1 MTIIEPINIL
11 HQCDIKIHLAI
22 FGELKMIKTIKGNLN
37 ELEKFDNEVNTIGE
51 ELKAFATQTHIKD
64 NEIYAVLFYK

>member
-1 MTIIEPINIL
+1 
-11 HQCDIKIHLAI
+11 
-22 FGELKMIKTIKGNLN
+22 MIKTIKGNLN